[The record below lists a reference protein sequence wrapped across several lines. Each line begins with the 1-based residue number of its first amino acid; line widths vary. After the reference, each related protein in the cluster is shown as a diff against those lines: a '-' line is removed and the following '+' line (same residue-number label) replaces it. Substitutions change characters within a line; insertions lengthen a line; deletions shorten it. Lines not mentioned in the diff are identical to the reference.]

1 MKLILHIG
9 TEKTGSTSF
18 QKWGGLNHETLAQHG
33 VFYSQLLGREN
44 HLKIYLWALAPD
56 VEDDG
61 FVQVGLGSRAERQVF
76 RNTLP
81 AQFAQEVQTARSK
94 GCHTFLI
101 SNEHCHS
108 RLKTV
113 PDLERLQGFLAPHF
127 DEIEILCSLRPQ
139 IDVAVSLSSTAA
151 RVGLN
156 VTRRFFDQ
164 ANPTNR
170 YYNYQNLVDR
180 WAGVFGAENLT
191 LLPFRRKP
199 DMAGHLIKQLDL
211 PGDALQVPERM
222 NEALDIRAVAL
233 SNAVRLGQRETT
245 NNQPQSNIGMML
257 DLMSSGEKLKPGPEL
272 AREVQERF
280 TKLNNKLARSW
291 PGIRPADLEPDWT
304 RYEEDSNLE
313 ILDEPCPFTLQL
325 AELLSLYEQR
335 ISLAQAQD
343 MASAAERALAQEN
356 MGGVSEFLRQARQ
369 RLLQVPKTSM
379 LYEQRQGVEARLA
392 HIAVLI

>member
-18 QKWGGLNHETLAQHG
+18 QKWGGLNHEALAQNG

-56 VEDDG
+56 VADDG
-61 FVQVGLGSRAERQVF
+61 FVQVGLGSRAEQQVF

-81 AQFAQEVQTARSK
+81 TQFAQEVQTARAK

-113 PDLERLQGFLAPHF
+113 EDLERLHGFLSPHF

-156 VTRRFFDQ
+156 VTRKFFDQ
-164 ANPTNR
+164 ATVRNK
-170 YYNYQNLVDR
+170 YYNYQDLVDR
-180 WAGVFGAENLT
+180 WAGVFGAENIT

-199 DMAGHLIKQLDL
+199 DMAGYLIKQLGL
-211 PGDALQVPERM
+211 PAKALQVPERM

-233 SNAVRLGQRETT
+233 SNAVRAGQKQAPKED
-245 NNQPQSNIGMML
+245 PPSPIGMLL
-257 DLMSSGEKLKPGPEL
+257 DLMRPGEKLQPGLEL
-272 AREVQERF
+272 AQDVQARF
-280 TKLNNKLARSW
+280 TQMNAKFARQW
-291 PGIRPADLEPDWT
+291 PGIRPADLEPDWSK
-304 RYEEDSNLE
+304 YDAPSNLD
-313 ILDEPCPFTLQL
+313 ILDQACVFSAQL
-325 AELLSLYEQR
+325 AELLSVYEQR
-335 ISLAQAQD
+335 LALARAQE
-343 MASAAERALAQEN
+343 MAAAAERALAKEN
-356 MGGVSEFLRQARQ
+356 PAGVSEFLRQSRQ
-369 RLLQVPKTSM
+369 NLMQVHKTST
-379 LYEQRQGVEARLA
+379 LYEQRQGVEARLE
-392 HIAVLI
+392 HIACLI